1 MHFEKCFFKQGIF
14 FCIIL
19 FDFQCYVFI
28 VVWKLVQIYSTGENA
43 FWKTVIDCKQ
53 LDCKK
58 RSTWSSKSIIIKH
71 PANIVIQLCLIS
83 TVVTDCKPLPWIS
96 FLDLGIPTFISSM
109 VLYNINHDNLT
120 AKDNWSSR
128 QYRHSGTRPSRDDL
142 FPRVI
147 LVGKNSFEYL
157 TELFFPPD
165 WNEHG
170 IRKKASSLINF
181 ILNNFIPKRTYN
193 MTYKTLI
200 ITAKTFYPIINT
212 TTKLNHNAINEKI
225 KLPGEWG

>member
-1 MHFEKCFFKQGIF
+1 MKTWDFF

-71 PANIVIQLCLIS
+71 PANIVIQLCWGCLIS

-128 QYRHSGTRPSRDDL
+128 QYRHSGTRRSVPQSD
-142 FPRVI
+142 FSGKEFIRV
-147 LVGKNSFEYL
+147 F
-157 TELFFPPD
+157 D
-165 WNEHG
+165 W
-170 IRKKASSLINF
+170 IV
-181 ILNNFIPKRTYN
+181 
-193 MTYKTLI
+193 
-200 ITAKTFYPIINT
+200 
-212 TTKLNHNAINEKI
+212 
-225 KLPGEWG
+225 LPTRLKWTWN